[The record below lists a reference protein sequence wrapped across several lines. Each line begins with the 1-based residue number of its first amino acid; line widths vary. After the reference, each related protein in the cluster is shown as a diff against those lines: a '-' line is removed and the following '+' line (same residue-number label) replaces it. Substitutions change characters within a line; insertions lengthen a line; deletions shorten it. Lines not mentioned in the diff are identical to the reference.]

1 MFAFLDIISILCEY
15 TFEVKKIQEVKNMI
29 EMLSY
34 EIAISKMQEMHRDS
48 KRRQILNSVKSKKQE
63 KPVIQRIV
71 HTLAGIYHAYG
82 ST

>member
-1 MFAFLDIISILCEY
+1 M
-15 TFEVKKIQEVKNMI
+15 N

-34 EIAISKMQEMHRDS
+34 EIALSKMQEMHRES
-48 KRRQILNSVKSKKQE
+48 ERRQILNSVKSKKQE

-71 HTLAGIYHAYG
+71 HILAGRYHAFG